1 MAKILLIDDDEMT
14 LIFMRKMLEDSG
26 FPVVA
31 TADGP
36 HGIELF
42 KEHHPQLVLLDIGL
56 PGMSGLQDLRELRSL
71 DPEAQVVIIS
81 GYKSDVT
88 VRQALDSG
96 AQEFIEKP
104 VDARILLEKVRRFL
118 SDSSL

>member
-56 PGMSGLQDLRELRSL
+56 PGMSGLQVLRELRSL

-96 AQEFIEKP
+96 AHEFIEKP

>member
-56 PGMSGLQDLRELRSL
+56 PGMSGLQVLRELRSL

-88 VRQALDSG
+88 VRLALDSG

>member
-56 PGMSGLQDLRELRSL
+56 PGMSGLQVLRELRSL

>member
-1 MAKILLIDDDEMT
+1 
-14 LIFMRKMLEDSG
+14 
-26 FPVVA
+26 
-31 TADGP
+31 
-36 HGIELF
+36 
-42 KEHHPQLVLLDIGL
+42 
-56 PGMSGLQDLRELRSL
+56 MSGLQVLRELRSL